1 MKKYKSVFEKWFS
14 IVRHKRRMGASSLS
28 KSINTNFASQKKL
41 FIDDGEIQY
50 TYGSSNDLS
59 EHFKALRK
67 EFSNQSE
74 FCYTH
79 AKLIVLIRREYDT
92 KKHFDLLET
101 LWEEEQDFLIKNLNI
116 RWLISAADS
125 FVDYSTND
133 LTKGLSIAAV
143 SLFNTVKLQES
154 ERLLTNTNLN
164 NYDDPSIQ
172 KRLDSEER
180 IPLFDG
186 TEIFKFGTSDSL
198 RNMRWRIN
206 KLSKSNPG
214 GSILL
219 EIFKRLQNYDTV
231 YSRAKKRHK
240 RKKTEWW

>member
-1 MKKYKSVFEKWFS
+1 MKRDKSIFEKWFS
-14 IVRHKRRMGASSLS
+14 IVRHKRRIGASSLS
-28 KSINTNFASQKKL
+28 GQINTNFASQKKL
-41 FIDDGEIQY
+41 IINDGEVHY
-50 TYGSSNDLS
+50 TYGSANDLS
-59 EHFKALRK
+59 EHFQALRK
-67 EFSNQSE
+67 EFSSQSE
-74 FCYTH
+74 LCFTH
-79 AKLIVLIRREYDT
+79 AKLIVLIRREYDI

-101 LWEEEQDFLIKNLNI
+101 LWNEEQDFLIKSLNI

-125 FVDYSTND
+125 FIDYSTND

-143 SLFNTVKLQES
+143 TLFNTVKLQES
-154 ERLLTNTNLN
+154 ERFLTNTKLN
-164 NYDDPSIQ
+164 NNDDPLIQ

>member
-1 MKKYKSVFEKWFS
+1 MKRDKSIFEKWFS
-14 IVRHKRRMGASSLS
+14 IVRHKRRIGASSLS
-28 KSINTNFASQKKL
+28 GQINTNFASQKKL
-41 FIDDGEIQY
+41 IINDGEVHY
-50 TYGSSNDLS
+50 TYGSANDLS
-59 EHFKALRK
+59 EHFQALRK
-67 EFSNQSE
+67 EFSSQSE
-74 FCYTH
+74 LCFTH
-79 AKLIVLIRREYDT
+79 AKLIVLIRREYDI

-101 LWEEEQDFLIKNLNI
+101 LWNEEQDFLIKNLNI

-125 FVDYSTND
+125 FIDYSTND

-143 SLFNTVKLQES
+143 TLFNTVKLQES
-154 ERLLTNTNLN
+154 ERFLTNAKLYN
-164 NYDDPSIQ
+164 NDDPSIQ

>member
-1 MKKYKSVFEKWFS
+1 MKRDKSVFEKWFS

-101 LWEEEQDFLIKNLNI
+101 LW
-116 RWLISAADS
+116 
-125 FVDYSTND
+125 
-133 LTKGLSIAAV
+133 G
-143 SLFNTVKLQES
+143 
-154 ERLLTNTNLN
+154 
-164 NYDDPSIQ
+164 
-172 KRLDSEER
+172 
-180 IPLFDG
+180 
-186 TEIFKFGTSDSL
+186 
-198 RNMRWRIN
+198 
-206 KLSKSNPG
+206 
-214 GSILL
+214 
-219 EIFKRLQNYDTV
+219 
-231 YSRAKKRHK
+231 
-240 RKKTEWW
+240 